1 MRIIFGYNKGYQVEG
16 SCTCNTSTGA
26 LWGIH
31 PYTDDTC
38 TVDHFILS
46 VIVPRCTAHHWI
58 HKNALQYLTVQKP
71 NLTLIVHLKREKKA
85 IPGIFIR
92 MCPIT
97 EIEWQVFTGVDG
109 LESYSHIVLS
119 TWIRPGPTSILLNTE
134 AQSNVPCMWSLAIS
148 LAVVKC
154 GQLHFSWCSS
164 TQSNNWEI
172 ILHGN

>member
-1 MRIIFGYNKGYQVEG
+1 MFGYNKGYQVEG
-16 SCTCNTSTGA
+16 SCTFNTSTGA

-38 TVDHFILS
+38 TFITLFSLWLS
-46 VIVPRCTAHHWI
+46 
-58 HKNALQYLTVQKP
+58 LYVQRITGFVRRIAISHCAKP